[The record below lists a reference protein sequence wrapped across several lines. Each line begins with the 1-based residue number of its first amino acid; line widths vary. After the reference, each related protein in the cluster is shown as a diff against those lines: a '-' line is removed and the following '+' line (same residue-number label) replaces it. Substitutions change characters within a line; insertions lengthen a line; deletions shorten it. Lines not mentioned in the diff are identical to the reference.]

1 MSVITTNQC
10 LHSPQ
15 TVPHARLLWANGNQL
30 TLRKDTTETETE
42 RQHLSSEQIKPSP
55 AFLVGGNP
63 VRGQL

>member
-1 MSVITTNQC
+1 MITTNQC

-15 TVPHARLLWANGNQL
+15 TVPHVKLLCANGKQL
-30 TLRKDTTETETE
+30 TLRKDATETETE
-42 RQHLSSEQIKPSP
+42 RQHLSDKQIKPSP